1 MSDSETDIRLR
12 PAVPEDRFRIRR
24 WLAEPEIAA
33 WWGNAASAEAEIA
46 LAMASDTAV
55 CRIVL
60 FGEEPIGYAHAV
72 DVGLWGGERP
82 QEIEPGTWD
91 VDLFIGSEQH
101 RSRGLGGV
109 ALGAARGGGVCHDA
123 GGGVLRARVDQERG
137 RGAGLRAGGL
147 RLAADLERPAAR
159 PMLADGEGSAEP
171 AARSLSWPAATRSRE
186 TVSTASPAT
195 SSSVALT
202 RCSRPPCSASQAST
216 PPLRR
221 SAARVKAACAASSW
235 LSA

>member
-82 QEIEPGTWD
+82 QAIEPGTWD

-109 ALGAARGGGVCHDA
+109 ALGRLVEEVFATTLAIACCGLVSIRNEAAV
-123 GGGVLRARVDQERG
+123 RAYE
-137 RGAGLRAGGL
+137 RAGFAWR
-147 RLAADLERPAAR
+147 RLQRDSRKQPRRPRRRTSPRRAKPPSAELALEREVTFPERLGYHPA
-159 PMLADGEGSAEP
+159 GK
-171 AARSLSWPAATRSRE
+171 
-186 TVSTASPAT
+186 
-195 SSSVALT
+195 
-202 RCSRPPCSASQAST
+202 SQG
-216 PPLRR
+216 
-221 SAARVKAACAASSW
+221 
-235 LSA
+235 LSAKPGRTGSP

>member
-60 FGEEPIGYAHAV
+60 FGEEPIGYAHA
-72 DVGLWGGERP
+72 
-82 QEIEPGTWD
+82 
-91 VDLFIGSEQH
+91 IGSEQH

-109 ALGAARGGGVCHDA
+109 ALGRLVEEVFATTLAIACCGLVSIRNEAAV
-123 GGGVLRARVDQERG
+123 RAYE
-137 RGAGLRAGGL
+137 RAGFAWRRIWNDPLLGPCWL
-147 RLAADLERPAAR
+147 MARDRSSRLPDR
-159 PMLADGEGSAEP
+159 
-171 AARSLSWPAATRSRE
+171 
-186 TVSTASPAT
+186 
-195 SSSVALT
+195 
-202 RCSRPPCSASQAST
+202 
-216 PPLRR
+216 
-221 SAARVKAACAASSW
+221 
-235 LSA
+235 

>member
-1 MSDSETDIRLR
+1 MSGRETEDPPYVSDSETDILLR
-12 PAVPEDRFRIRR
+12 PAMPEDRFRIRR

-72 DVGLWGGERP
+72 DVGLWGGERL

-109 ALGAARGGGVCHDA
+109 ALARLVEEVFATTLAVACCGLVPIRNEAAV
-123 GGGVLRARVDQERG
+123 RAYE
-137 RGAGLRAGGL
+137 RAGFVWRRIWNDPLLGPCWL
-147 RLAADLERPAAR
+147 MAKDRPSRLPDR
-159 PMLADGEGSAEP
+159 
-171 AARSLSWPAATRSRE
+171 
-186 TVSTASPAT
+186 
-195 SSSVALT
+195 
-202 RCSRPPCSASQAST
+202 
-216 PPLRR
+216 
-221 SAARVKAACAASSW
+221 
-235 LSA
+235 

>member
-82 QEIEPGTWD
+82 QAIEPGTWD

-109 ALGAARGGGVCHDA
+109 ALGRLVEEVFATTLAIACYGLVSIRNEAAV
-123 GGGVLRARVDQERG
+123 RAYE
-137 RGAGLRAGGL
+137 RAGFAWRRIWNDPLLGPCWL
-147 RLAADLERPAAR
+147 MARDRSSRLPDR
-159 PMLADGEGSAEP
+159 
-171 AARSLSWPAATRSRE
+171 
-186 TVSTASPAT
+186 
-195 SSSVALT
+195 
-202 RCSRPPCSASQAST
+202 
-216 PPLRR
+216 
-221 SAARVKAACAASSW
+221 
-235 LSA
+235 